1 MRQRLN
7 TLSRVWRNSVIE
19 LEQQVE
25 GEVGKRHALEAERLK
40 FAEIHRKKLQ
50 SLQREADTRTAEAK
64 KLAEREETAVQ
75 AAAVAAAR
83 QAERSY
89 ELKAKELK
97 SKTDETI
104 KKERSQHSQQIS
116 QERANVERERDRQ
129 IEIAGFDRRA
139 SGGDSGEGEEKG
151 GRS

>member
-25 GEVGKRHALEAERLK
+25 GEVGKQHALEAERLK

-104 KKERSQHSQQIS
+104 EERSQHSQQIS
-116 QERANVERERDRQ
+116 QERAMSR
-129 IEIAGFDRRA
+129 
-139 SGGDSGEGEEKG
+139 GEGSPDRDWRRMCWRRG
-151 GRS
+151 GRRRRRCRL